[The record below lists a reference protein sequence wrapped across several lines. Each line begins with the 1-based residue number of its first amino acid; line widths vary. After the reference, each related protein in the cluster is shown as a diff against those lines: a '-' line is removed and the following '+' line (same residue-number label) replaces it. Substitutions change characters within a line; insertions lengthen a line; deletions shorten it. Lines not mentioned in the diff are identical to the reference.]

1 MNPARLAETP
11 VANLRGAGPQVAKR
25 LAAIGIDTVQD
36 LLFHLPFRYQD
47 RTRIT
52 PIAASRVGQ
61 EVLVQGEIRSTRVT
75 FGRRRSLVIVI
86 VDGGGL
92 LTVRLFHFSA
102 SQQAQMQT
110 GMNMRCFGEIRRG
123 PNGLEMVHPE
133 YRIAA
138 DNTAVE
144 LEDRLT
150 PIYPSTE
157 GVGQTLLRRF
167 IDQALEML
175 EGGAVQ
181 ELLPALILERFQFAS
196 LKSALQSVHR
206 PSPEVSLERLNTD
219 GHPGIQRL
227 AFEELTAQ
235 QLALKRLRRDLDRK
249 PAPVIAPPGELA
261 KRFRDNLPFT
271 LTTAQRRVCAQ
282 IATDL
287 RRAHPM
293 HRLLQGDVGSG
304 KTVVAAIAALH
315 TIEAGLQA
323 AVMAPTEILAEQ
335 HLRNFTQWFAPLK
348 LNVTW
353 LSGKLPA
360 AIRRKSRDSIARGE
374 SHVVVGTHA
383 LFQDDVSFARLG
395 LMVVDE
401 QHRFGVDQRLALRN
415 KGASELGVPHQ
426 LIMTAT
432 PIPRTLA
439 MAAYADLDTSV
450 IDELPA
456 GRTPVDTAVIPEERR
471 AEVVARVHHACAQG
485 QQAYWVCT
493 LIDESEALQAQAA
506 EDICNELAQALPDL
520 TVALVHGRLKSAQK
534 AQVMARFS
542 AGEIHLLIATT
553 VIEVG
558 VDVANAS
565 LMIIENSERLGL
577 SQLHQL
583 RGRVGRGATQS
594 VCVMLYKGPLSLNAR
609 ARLEVMRATT
619 DGFLVAQRDLELR
632 GPGEILGT
640 RQTGVLKLRVA
651 DLIRDQAMVPKAA
664 RAASAVM
671 DQFPENVDALIKRW
685 VGDNVH
691 YADV

>member
-1 MNPARLAETP
+1 M
-11 VANLRGAGPQVAKR
+11 AKK
-25 LAAIGIDTVQD
+25 LAAIGINTIQD

-47 RTRIT
+47 RTRVT
-52 PIAASRVGQ
+52 PIATARIGQ

-75 FGRRRSLVIVI
+75 FGRRRSLVIVL

-92 LTVRLFHFSA
+92 LSVRLFHFSA
-102 SQQAQMQT
+102 SQQAQMQS

-123 PNGLEMVHPE
+123 PSGLEMVHPE
-133 YRIAA
+133 YRIA
-138 DNTAVE
+138 VE
-144 LEDRLT
+144 GNEIELDDRLT
-150 PIYPSTE
+150 PIYPTTE
-157 GVGQTLLRRF
+157 GVGQVLLRRF
-167 IDQALEML
+167 TDQALEML
-175 EGGAVQ
+175 ESGGVQ
-181 ELLPALILERFQFAS
+181 ELLPEPILATFQFAS
-196 LKSALQSVHR
+196 LKSALHSVHR
-206 PSPEVSLERLNTD
+206 PSTEVSLERLNTD

-235 QLALKRLRRDLDRK
+235 QLALKRLRRDLDRYN
-249 PAPVIAPPGELA
+249 APVIDTPGDLA
-261 KRFRDNLPFT
+261 QRFCENLPFT
-271 LTTAQRRVCAQ
+271 LTTAQQRVTAQ
-282 IATDL
+282 IAIDL

-315 TIEAGLQA
+315 TVEAGLQA

-335 HLRNFTQWFAPLK
+335 HMRNFTQWFAPFDLRI
-348 LNVTW
+348 TW
-353 LSGKLPA
+353 LSGKLTA
-360 AIRRKSRDSIARGE
+360 AKRRKARDAIAIGE
-374 SHVVVGTHA
+374 SQLVVGTHA
-383 LFQDDVSFARLG
+383 LFQADINFAQLG

-401 QHRFGVDQRLALRN
+401 QHRFGVDQRLSLRN
-415 KGASELGVPHQ
+415 KGTSQLGVPHQ
-426 LIMTAT
+426 LMMTAT

-456 GRTPVDTAVIPEERR
+456 GRTPVETAVLPQERR
-471 AEVVARVHHACAQG
+471 PEVVERVHHACVQG

-493 LIDESEALQAQAA
+493 LIDESDMLQAQAA
-506 EDICNELAQALPDL
+506 EDICSELSQALPDL
-520 TVALVHGRLKSAQK
+520 SVALVHGRMKPAQK
-534 AQVMARFS
+534 EQVMARFS

-583 RGRVGRGATQS
+583 RGRIGRGTRKS
-594 VCVMLYKGPLSLNAR
+594 VCVMLYKAPLSLNAR
-609 ARLEVMRATT
+609 ARLEVMRSTT

-632 GPGEILGT
+632 GPGEVLGT

-664 RAASAVM
+664 HAASTIM
-671 DQFPENVDALIKRW
+671 EQFPQHIDALIGRW
-685 VGDNVH
+685 IGDNVH

>member
-1 MNPARLAETP
+1 M
-11 VANLRGAGPQVAKR
+11 
-25 LAAIGIDTVQD
+25 QD

-47 RTRIT
+47 RTRVT
-52 PIAASRVGQ
+52 PIASAKIGQ

-75 FGRRRSLVIVI
+75 FGRRRSLMIVL

-110 GMNMRCFGEIRRG
+110 GLHMRCFGEVRRG
-123 PNGLEMVHPE
+123 PQGLEMVHPE
-133 YRIAA
+133 YRIAHDA
-138 DNTAVE
+138 TAVD
-144 LEDRLT
+144 LDDQLT
-150 PIYPSTE
+150 PIYPTTE

-167 IDQALEML
+167 TDQALELL
-175 EGGAVQ
+175 ERGAVE
-181 ELLPALILERFQFAS
+181 ELLPESVLQQLQFTS
-196 LKSALQSVHR
+196 LRSALQSVHR
-206 PSPEVSLERLNTD
+206 PSPEVSLERLNSD

-235 QLALKRLRRDLDRK
+235 QLALKRLRRELDRN
-249 PAPVIAPPGELA
+249 PAPVVDTSGQLA
-261 KRFRDNLPFT
+261 QRFRAELPFE
-271 LTTAQRRVCAQ
+271 LTTAQHRVSED
-282 IATDL
+282 ILIDL

-293 HRLLQGDVGSG
+293 HRLVQGDVGSG

-315 TIEAGLQA
+315 AIEAGLQA
-323 AVMAPTEILAEQ
+323 AIMAPTEILAEQ
-335 HLRNFTQWFAPLK
+335 HLRNFSQWFAPLG
-348 LNVTW
+348 LTVTW
-353 LSGKLPA
+353 LSGKLTPA
-360 AIRRKSRDSIARGE
+360 TRRKTRALIAQGDS
-374 SHVVVGTHA
+374 HLVVGTHA
-383 LFQDDVSFARLG
+383 LFQDDIEFARLG
-395 LMVVDE
+395 LVVVDE

-415 KGASELGVPHQ
+415 KGSSQLGIPHQ

-456 GRTPVDTAVIPEERR
+456 GRQPVETAVIPEERR
-471 AEVVARVHHACAQG
+471 ADIVERVHGACAQG

-493 LIDESEALQAQAA
+493 LIDESDALQAQAA
-506 EDICNELAQALPDL
+506 EDTRIELAQALPDL
-520 TVALVHGRLKSAQK
+520 NVELIHGRMKPAEKEQI
-534 AQVMARFS
+534 MARFS

-558 VDVANAS
+558 VDVPNAS

-583 RGRVGRGATQS
+583 RGRVGRGARKS
-594 VCVMLYKGPLSLNAR
+594 VCVLLYRGPLSANAR
-609 ARLEVMRATT
+609 ERLDVMRSTT
-619 DGFLVAQRDLELR
+619 DGFVVAQRDLELR
-632 GPGEILGT
+632 GPGEVLGT

-651 DLIRDQAMVPKAA
+651 DLIRDQALVPKAGD
-664 RAASAVM
+664 AANTIM
-671 DQFPENVDALIKRW
+671 NHHPQHVDALIGRW
-685 VGDNVH
+685 VGENVH

>member
-1 MNPARLAETP
+1 M
-11 VANLRGAGPQVAKR
+11 
-25 LAAIGIDTVQD
+25 
-36 LLFHLPFRYQD
+36 
-47 RTRIT
+47 
-52 PIAASRVGQ
+52 
-61 EVLVQGEIRSTRVT
+61 QGEIRSTRVT

-86 VDGGGL
+86 VDGAGL

-123 PNGLEMVHPE
+123 PGGLEMVHPE
-133 YRIAA
+133 YRIVA
-138 DNTAVE
+138 DGADVE
-144 LEDRLT
+144 LDDRLT
-150 PIYPSTE
+150 PIYPTTE
-157 GVGQTLLRRF
+157 GVGQSLLRRF
-167 IDQALEML
+167 TDQALEML
-175 EGGAVQ
+175 GCGAVQ
-181 ELLPALILERFQFAS
+181 ELLPESVLEEFQFAS
-196 LKSALQSVHR
+196 LKSALFSVHR

-219 GHPGIQRL
+219 GHPGIERL

-235 QLALKRLRRDLDRK
+235 QLALKRLRRDLDRNA
-249 PAPVIAPPGELA
+249 APIIAPAGELA
-261 KRFRDNLPFT
+261 TQFCTNLPFK
-271 LTTAQRRVCAQ
+271 LTSAQQRVSAQ
-282 IATDL
+282 IASDL
-287 RRAHPM
+287 RRPQPM

-353 LSGKLPA
+353 LSGKLTA
-360 AIRRKSRDSIARGE
+360 ATRRKTRDAIAAGE

-383 LFQDDVSFARLG
+383 LFQHDINFARLG

-415 KGASELGVPHQ
+415 KGSSDLGVPHQ

-456 GRTPVDTAVIPEERR
+456 GRTPVETAVIPEERR

-493 LIDESEALQAQAA
+493 LIDESDVLQAQAA
-506 EDICNELAQALPDL
+506 EDICSELAQALPDL
-520 TVALVHGRLKSAQK
+520 TVALVHGRMKSIEK
-534 AQVMARFS
+534 TQVMARFS

-583 RGRVGRGATQS
+583 RGRVGRGARKS
-594 VCVMLYKGPLSLNAR
+594 VCVMLYKAPLSLNAR
-609 ARLEVMRATT
+609 ARLEVMRGTN

-632 GPGEILGT
+632 GPGEVLGT
-640 RQTGVLKLRVA
+640 RQTGLLKLRVA
-651 DLIRDQAMVPKAA
+651 DLIRDQAMVPKAS
-664 RAASAVM
+664 RAASAILE
-671 DQFPENVDALIKRW
+671 QYPQNVDALIRRW
-685 VGDNVH
+685 IGDNVH
-691 YADV
+691 YGDV